1 MIVFGDLLSLRKFF
15 PSSSSSSS
23 SPHCS
28 FMFFISI
35 IYTLITSS
43 SILCLVNSINLNY
56 YGKYLGSFSPTSVH
70 SVKGKV
76 YAVNETAIFI
86 QDFSYD
92 GAGPDA
98 YFWAGSSSTPDV
110 NGFIIPDSLGRYDV
124 LKGYSNQNV
133 LLNLPKGRTIKTIK
147 WISIWC
153 RSFTADFGH
162 VKIPPNFEPPKPL
175 NLGPIRGLAHG
186 VSASGVIIMDAK
198 TVFIKNL
205 YYDGAAPDAF
215 FMAGTG
221 DRPQSRGQKV
231 PDENGS
237 LEKIHGYAG
246 ADVYLR
252 LPRGLTVMDIDWFG
266 LYCIT
271 YREDFGHV
279 KIPKNLNVPPDYV
292 FLESKVEPF
301 MSCLTIFPGL
311 MQISWEVRDQEIFF
325 QLEGKVEPN
334 QYLAFGLSGSSERPE
349 MIGADVAVTFY
360 DTLTSTVQVVD
371 YTLRHKSQCAP
382 QTNSGAC
389 PDDVTFG
396 GRQDLIMVSGNYLNG
411 YLKAI
416 YKRNV
421 VTGDMNADQD
431 ILPDEYATIV
441 AAVGPVNSRRQAAYH
456 NIKYTRSTDLPIR
469 VAFNKI
475 PLNRNC
481 SSLNIDTL
489 LSSSTHS
496 SIKSRAWK
504 HEKIRNAN
512 VFRLQIGPAGGDRG
526 YTAITGIQSWG
537 IAWWV
542 NGKLIPEI
550 HVQRGKNY
558 TFIVE
563 GGNDPSNQ
571 AQYHPLYI
579 TESREG
585 GGGQEP
591 AILNSPGH
599 RVFAGIIFNRGVPDP
614 APGAGR
620 YCEWKHRSGIDRAD
634 DVDSVD
640 EYKETLRLECKPG
653 SPAVFTWSPDHTTPD
668 VVYYQCYTHRN
679 LGWKIIVNHGISRTG
694 SIFTLI
700 VMFMVYTILR

>member
-1 MIVFGDLLSLRKFF
+1 MFQILILLL
-15 PSSSSSSS
+15 
-23 SPHCS
+23 
-28 FMFFISI
+28 
-35 IYTLITSS
+35 LA
-43 SILCLVNSINLNY
+43 LLNFHSTYGQHHASHY
-56 YGKYLGSFSPTSVH
+56 YGKYLGSLSPNSVH

-86 QDFSYD
+86 EDFSYD

-98 YFWAGSSSTPDV
+98 YFWAGSSPSPDI
-110 NGFIIPDSLGRYDV
+110 NGFIIPDSLGRYAV

-133 LLNLPKGRTIKTIK
+133 LLNLPKGRTLQSIR

-162 VKIPPNFEPPKPL
+162 IKIPANFDPPKPI
-175 NLGPIRGLAHG
+175 NLGPIKGLAHG
-186 VSASGVIIMDAK
+186 VSASAVIIMDAK
-198 TVFIKNL
+198 TLFIKNL

-215 FMAGTG
+215 FLVGTG
-221 DRPQSRGQKV
+221 NKPHPRGQKV
-231 PDENGS
+231 PDETNS
-237 LEKIHGYAG
+237 LEKLHGYSG
-246 ADVYLR
+246 ADIWLR

-271 YREDFGHV
+271 YREDFGNV
-279 KIPKNLNVPPDYV
+279 RVPKNLNVPPDYV

-360 DTLTSTVQVVD
+360 DTLTSSVQVVD
-371 YTLRHKSQCAP
+371 YTLKHKSQCAP
-382 QTNSGAC
+382 QSYSGAC
-389 PDDVTFG
+389 PDDLTLG
-396 GRQDLIMVSGNYLNG
+396 GRQDLIMISGNYLNG
-411 YLKAI
+411 YLKSI
-416 YKRNV
+416 YKRNII
-421 VTGDMNADQD
+421 TGDPNADQD

-441 AAVGPVNSRRQAAYH
+441 AAIGPVNSRRQAAYH
-456 NIKYTRSTDLPIR
+456 NIKYTRANDLPIR
-469 VAFNKI
+469 IAFNKI

-481 SSLNIDTL
+481 SSLNTDNVI
-489 LSSSTHS
+489 SSSIRS
-496 SIKSRAWK
+496 PIKSRAWK
-504 HEKIRNAN
+504 QEKIRDTNILRA
-512 VFRLQIGPAGGDRG
+512 QIGPAGGDRG
-526 YTAITGIQSWG
+526 YTAITGLQSWG

-550 HVQRGKNY
+550 VVQRGKNY

-579 TESREG
+579 TDNREG
-585 GGGQEP
+585 GGGQDP
-591 AILNSPGH
+591 SMLDTPGH
-599 RVFAGIIFNRGVPDP
+599 RVFAGVSFNRGVPDP
-614 APGAGR
+614 NPGAGR
-620 YCEWKHRSGIDRAD
+620 YCEWKHRSGIDRANE
-634 DVDSVD
+634 VDSVE
-640 EYKETLRLECKPG
+640 EYKETLRLDCKPG
-653 SPAVFTWSPDHTTPD
+653 SPAIFTWTPDDKTPD

-679 LGWKIIVNHGISRTG
+679 LGWKILVSSSFKLTYSLNLIAILIS
-694 SIFTLI
+694 L
-700 VMFMVYTILR
+700 LLLL